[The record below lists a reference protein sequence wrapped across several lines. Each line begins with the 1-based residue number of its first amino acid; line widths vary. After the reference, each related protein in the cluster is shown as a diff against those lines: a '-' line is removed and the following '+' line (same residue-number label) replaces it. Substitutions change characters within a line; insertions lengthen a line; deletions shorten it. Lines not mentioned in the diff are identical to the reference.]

1 MMVRIPLMTKDQVA
15 LIRKRLDGAQWVDGR
30 VTAGEQSARVKRNLQ
45 LPQDSRDA
53 REIGEMIL
61 DALSLSPL
69 FISAALPLKVF
80 PPLFNRYE
88 GGGNFGNHVDNAI
101 RHIPGT
107 PHRIRTD
114 LSATLFFSE
123 PDEYDG
129 GELIIED
136 SFGSHAVKLPAG
148 EMVLYPSS
156 SLHRVTPVTR
166 GARVASFFW
175 LQSMVREDD
184 RRRILFELDQS
195 IQKLG
200 TDVPDH
206 PSVVELTHVYHNL
219 LRTWADT

>member
-123 PDEYDG
+123 PEEYDG